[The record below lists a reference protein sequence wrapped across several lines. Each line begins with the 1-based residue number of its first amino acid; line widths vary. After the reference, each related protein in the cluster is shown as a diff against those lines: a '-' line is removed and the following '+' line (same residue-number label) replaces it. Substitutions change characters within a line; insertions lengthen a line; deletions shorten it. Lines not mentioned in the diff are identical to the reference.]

1 MPGGGGR
8 EILRAVFALAI
19 VFVLMLMLNNLD
31 RGAVTS
37 DWMSTDSMMKPLMDE
52 FSRAQFS
59 IYNAS
64 FPKGA
69 SSSLVATAA
78 TSMQGA
84 VNQILSGIARGGS
97 HAIEVA
103 TSHMQRLP
111 ASMQD
116 MGSAAAAVA
125 GIGGGGGGGGGG
137 VGGTGYAPEDVVDDI
152 WELPSKIGSF
162 REGLVAKIPLSEAA
176 SPSKVLS
183 RLRRRAYAR

>member
-103 TSHMQRLP
+103 TSHIQRLP

-125 GIGGGGGGGGGG
+125 GIGGGGG
-137 VGGTGYAPEDVVDDI
+137 VGGAGYAPEDVVDDI